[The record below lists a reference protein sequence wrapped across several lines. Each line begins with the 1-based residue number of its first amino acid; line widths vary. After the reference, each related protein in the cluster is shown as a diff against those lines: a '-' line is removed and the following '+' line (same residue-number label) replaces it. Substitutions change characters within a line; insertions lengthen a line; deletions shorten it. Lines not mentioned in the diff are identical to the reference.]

1 MGTDIIRLIFWVL
14 MFGLWPL
21 PWQHH
26 VLSGRHIPTFGAN
39 SLIGE
44 IFVFFAI
51 LRTAPT
57 N

>member
-26 VLSGRHIPTFGAN
+26 VLSGRHIPTFGVN

-51 LRTAPT
+51 LRK
-57 N
+57 